1 MQQIIWD
8 KLSFQL
14 YLLTFK
20 FTKSNSK
27 ELQKSKK
34 LSPLSQM
41 PLFHDLYTIAI
52 MQYGKYH
59 TYQIIIGNV
68 MKMHCNHVKKM
79 KLTCYHSPA
88 HPNLNNS

>member
-8 KLSFQL
+8 KLSLQL

-41 PLFHDLYTIAI
+41 PLFDDLYTIDI
-52 MQYGKYH
+52 MQGRK
-59 TYQIIIGNV
+59 NF
-68 MKMHCNHVKKM
+68 KHVI
-79 KLTCYHSPA
+79 TFSEQVR
-88 HPNLNNS
+88 

>member
-8 KLSFQL
+8 KLSFQR

-41 PLFHDLYTIAI
+41 PLFDDLYTIAI
-52 MQYGKYH
+52 MQGRKNFKRDNIFRASTVNIIH
-59 TYQIIIGNV
+59 T
-68 MKMHCNHVKKM
+68 K
-79 KLTCYHSPA
+79 
-88 HPNLNNS
+88 

>member
-8 KLSFQL
+8 KLSLQL

-27 ELQKSKK
+27 ELQKSKN

-41 PLFHDLYTIAI
+41 PLFHDLYTIAK
-52 MQYGKYH
+52 MQGRK
-59 TYQIIIGNV
+59 NF
-68 MKMHCNHVKKM
+68 KHVITF
-79 KLTCYHSPA
+79 LEQVR
-88 HPNLNNS
+88 

>member
-41 PLFHDLYTIAI
+41 PLFHDLYTIAK
-52 MQYGKYH
+52 MQGRK
-59 TYQIIIGNV
+59 NF
-68 MKMHCNHVKKM
+68 KHVI
-79 KLTCYHSPA
+79 TFSEQVR
-88 HPNLNNS
+88 

>member
-41 PLFHDLYTIAI
+41 PLFDDLYTIAI
-52 MQYGKYH
+52 MQGRK
-59 TYQIIIGNV
+59 NF
-68 MKMHCNHVKKM
+68 KHVI
-79 KLTCYHSPA
+79 TFSEQVR
-88 HPNLNNS
+88 

>member
-27 ELQKSKK
+27 ELKKSKK

-52 MQYGKYH
+52 MQGRK
-59 TYQIIIGNV
+59 NF
-68 MKMHCNHVKKM
+68 KHVI
-79 KLTCYHSPA
+79 TFSEQVR
-88 HPNLNNS
+88 